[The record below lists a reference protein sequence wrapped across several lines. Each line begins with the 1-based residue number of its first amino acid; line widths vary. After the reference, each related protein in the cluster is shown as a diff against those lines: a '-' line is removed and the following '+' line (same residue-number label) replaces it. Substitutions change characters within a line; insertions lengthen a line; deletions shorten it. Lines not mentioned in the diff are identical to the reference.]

1 MKVAAST
8 TALLVRCL
16 RQDARQV
23 GHHVLRGGLAAMLLL
38 MLVARYAMFS
48 ISAGAGASFARTVMY
63 CCYAC
68 VTLLGGMY
76 FSAAIVE
83 GKEEQ
88 TLPLLRLT
96 GAATMAILVGKSAP
110 RLISVL
116 LLLLVVAPFL
126 LLAITLG
133 GVSLRGLMTAL
144 LGLLVYSVMLCQLG
158 LYCSVV
164 GRNFQDALG
173 RTMIL
178 WGVLEFLPLWG
189 WTGSTVTAHVRDY
202 LNRTE
207 IAGEW
212 ALIVLDWLHLQL
224 TWLTS
229 ATTELTL
236 YGNLP
241 FYLAD
246 FRGEPIWRP
255 QMTAHLVV
263 AGFFLCCSRLRFESM
278 TAKVVAE
285 GFDDRSH
292 QLRPTR
298 QARKPRRV
306 HGRALVW
313 KSWRWLS
320 GGWFW
325 FSFRLVG
332 MPLFD
337 RLFAI
342 EIQQET
348 LDSLLLLPHS
358 RNSMFR
364 QMVLGLL
371 PGILASLSSLICG
384 LILIFATDSRA
395 VQQTQDVL
403 ASPWLYYI
411 FVMLISTLYFGVFLS
426 IKLRYGGM
434 LVAIVTLW
442 FVGPMIV
449 SSIFAIVSTVVGL
462 QKINDFGTT
471 ALPLLLIVVQV
482 AFCVWLHKRLIQSLE
497 HAGAES

>member
-1 MKVAAST
+1 
-8 TALLVRCL
+8 
-16 RQDARQV
+16 
-23 GHHVLRGGLAAMLLL
+23 VL
-38 MLVARYAMFS
+38 
-48 ISAGAGASFARTVMY
+48 
-63 CCYAC
+63 
-68 VTLLGGMY
+68 
-76 FSAAIVE
+76 
-83 GKEEQ
+83 Q
-88 TLPLLRLT
+88 
-96 GAATMAILVGKSAP
+96 
-110 RLISVL
+110 
-116 LLLLVVAPFL
+116 
-126 LLAITLG
+126 
-133 GVSLRGLMTAL
+133 
-144 LGLLVYSVMLCQLG
+144 
-158 LYCSVV
+158 
-164 GRNFQDALG
+164 
-173 RTMIL
+173 
-178 WGVLEFLPLWG
+178 
-189 WTGSTVTAHVRDY
+189 
-202 LNRTE
+202 
-207 IAGEW
+207 
-212 ALIVLDWLHLQL
+212 
-224 TWLTS
+224 
-229 ATTELTL
+229 
-236 YGNLP
+236 
-241 FYLAD
+241 
-246 FRGEPIWRP
+246 
-255 QMTAHLVV
+255 
-263 AGFFLCCSRLRFESM
+263 SM

-332 MPLFD
+332 MPLCLAILAYTVAWAVGETLPTWVLACFISTAGIVVFIAAFAILFD

-342 EIQQET
+342 EIQQKT

-395 VQQTQDVL
+395 VQQAQDVL

-411 FVMLISTLYFGVFLS
+411 FEMLISTLYFGVFLS

-449 SSIFAIVSTVVGL
+449 SSIFAIVSTVVGP

-471 ALPLLLIVVQV
+471 ALPLLLIVAQV